1 MQQKVWATET
11 LTSGWLRYSF
21 LYHGLWVLAAG
32 FWFYGFLILLE
43 IRIMRFEFCIFLI
56 TRKMVGVC
64 LFIFSDFS
72 FKFRL
77 FLVRICFIFNSL
89 NFLVFPPPFYF
100 RVMLNLCCRYLFL
113 FYFSYCF
120 SLCLEWCFTSFVSG
134 SGLVT
139 AVLPPVISPHIICFW
154 VFSCPLYCR
163 PSWPCVSLACFPKD
177 SWRSDTQL
185 LPCRCLDF
193 CIIVS

>member
-1 MQQKVWATET
+1 MD
-11 LTSGWLRYSF
+11 SGSWPQGFGFMGSWFFWRYESCVLSF
-21 LYHGLWVLAAG
+21 V
-32 FWFYGFLILLE
+32 FFLE
-43 IRIMRFEFCIFLI
+43 QHFL
-56 TRKMVGVC
+56 VGVC

-120 SLCLEWCFTSFVSG
+120 SLCLVWCFTSFVSG

-139 AVLPPVISPHIICFW
+139 AVLPPVISPHIICCMHISSE
-154 VFSCPLYCR
+154 FSLVLCIVIPHG
-163 PSWPCVSLACFPKD
+163 CVSP
-177 SWRSDTQL
+177 
-185 LPCRCLDF
+185 
-193 CIIVS
+193 